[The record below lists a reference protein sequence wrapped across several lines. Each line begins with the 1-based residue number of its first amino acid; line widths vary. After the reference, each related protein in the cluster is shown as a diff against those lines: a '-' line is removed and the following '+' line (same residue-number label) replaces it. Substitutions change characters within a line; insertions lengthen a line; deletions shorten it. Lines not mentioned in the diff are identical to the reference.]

1 MLKTNGLMLM
11 LLLMATTLFGQA
23 KKDPDAGKPIDQVE
37 KELASIAKDILLN
50 DDTDYKFKINKEF
63 IARLTN
69 LLERPESY
77 YHSFKLLETIS
88 ILKPADDAFR
98 IFTWHIVD
106 KPKDTYYSEYAHYY
120 FGLVQ
125 RKFIGQNEKAHYL
138 VIPLMEL
145 ENIPKGFENIVTDNL
160 NWFGALYYAP
170 KHTGKIPYYDSFYYK
185 LVPDPKG
192 KVQVDK
198 KEKEQVVT
206 FSPAQY
212 RSRILKETYK
222 LTYANHKRIKEKVRF
237 YSLMGWNGWDN
248 KSNYK
253 VFDLMSF
260 DAEDSTKINFGAPV
274 IYFEKIPK
282 ARALFK
288 YSDYSAFSM
297 NEAFIKGGFMGMGK
311 KMMIVYDHMS
321 NPNATREVEN
331 WDQGADGTNDALN
344 WYQRRGYFEWYRNV
358 DIAEDFDAKKHKK
371 EIAERQFQQAMQDSL
386 QSWVGPSWTPES
398 AAKYNGKTTEKQLR
412 KQSKEAEQKLK
423 EAGIVLPEE
432 KKEEEPK

>member
-1 MLKTNGLMLM
+1 MLRTKGFIFV
-11 LLLMATTLFGQA
+11 LLFSAATVWGQA

-37 KELASIAKDILLN
+37 KELASLAKDILLN

-77 YHSFKLLETIS
+77 YHSFKLFETIS

-106 KPKDTYYSEYAHYY
+106 KPKDSYYSEFAHYY

-125 RKFIGQNEKAHYL
+125 RKFVGANGQVHYL

-145 ENIPKGFENIVTDNL
+145 ESIPKGFENIVTDNL

-170 KHTGKIPYYDSFYYK
+170 KHSGKLPYYDSYYLK
-185 LVPDPKG
+185 LVPKPKG
-192 KVQVDK
+192 EVKID
-198 KEKEQVVT
+198 EEETELTYT

-212 RSRILKETYK
+212 RSRVLRETKK
-222 LTYANHKRIKEKVRF
+222 LTYANHTRIKQKVRF

-248 KSNYK
+248 KANYK
-253 VFDLMSF
+253 VFELMSF
-260 DAEDSTKINFGAPV
+260 DEEDSTKINFGAPV
-274 IYFEKIPK
+274 IYFDKIPK

-297 NEAFIKGGFMGMGK
+297 NEAYVKGGFLGGK
-311 KMMIVYDHMS
+311 KKMIVYDHIS
-321 NPNATREVEN
+321 NPNAVRETDS
-331 WDQGADGTNDALN
+331 WDQGADGTNDALS
-344 WYQRRGYFEWYRNV
+344 WYKKHGYFEWYRNV
-358 DIAEDFDAKKHKK
+358 DIAEDYDAKKHKK
-371 EIAERQFQQAMQDSL
+371 EIQERQLQQAMQDSL
-386 QSWVGPSWTPES
+386 QSWIGPSWTPES
-398 AAKYNGKTTEKQLR
+398 NTKYQGKTTEKQLR
-412 KQSKEAEQKLK
+412 KQSKEAQRKLN

-432 KKEEEPK
+432 KKEGEPK